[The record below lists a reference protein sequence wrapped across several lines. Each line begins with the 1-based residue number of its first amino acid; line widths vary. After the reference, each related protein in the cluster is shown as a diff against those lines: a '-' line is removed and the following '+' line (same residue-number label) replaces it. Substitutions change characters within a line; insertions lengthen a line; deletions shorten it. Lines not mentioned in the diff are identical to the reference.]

1 MSIKDNF
8 PSVGPSLSLN
18 FARSKTLDPRITFSR
33 SSSSGD
39 ATYMNGNGLIVTAAA
54 DEPRFDHKYENGVV
68 KSLGLL
74 VEEQR
79 TNVIQV
85 SAPSP
90 SDISQASTSEGW
102 RDRAN
107 LNLEYSSVTSPDG
120 TNNAIGVAYTSAYTT
135 YQVPFIYGDQGT
147 LTSNTSYTLSY
158 WVDDSEL
165 VESNNFHLTTIIGT
179 NGWGSIGRYF
189 LVNYNKTSDTFGS
202 PIYATGS
209 SVTAENSNTIFTD
222 ISGTVS
228 HYPNNWK
235 RISISFTVDSS
246 YDGYYDS
253 GNTTPDL
260 RFNYG
265 IYMGVAGYTNDNVG
279 NNMKTWGWQ
288 LEAGAFPT
296 SYIPTTSSTKTRS
309 PDNVSMTGTNFSD
322 WYNTTEGTIF
332 LDCTPVYDNST
343 NQYRRIL
350 SIHNNSGAQTDVIQ
364 FIQTEQSNNV
374 SCAVWDGSSF
384 QTGFGKGNTSGTRYK
399 VAFAVKENNMNAS
412 YDGNIG
418 TDATSCTLPAM
429 TQMDIGKYTTG
440 SGTQTTVHINN
451 ISYYPKRL
459 TNTQL
464 QNLTK

>member
-33 SSSSGD
+33 TNQT
-39 ATYMNGNGLIVTAAA
+39 ATYMNENGLIVDAGA

-79 TNVIQV
+79 VNNIHV

-90 SDISQASTSEGW
+90 SDISQSSTAEGW
-102 RDRAN
+102 RDRSN
-107 LNLEYSSVTSPDG
+107 INLEYSSVTSPDG
-120 TNNAIGVAYTSAYTT
+120 TNNAVGVAYTSSSSD
-135 YQVPFIYGDQGT
+135 YQIPFIYGDQGT

-165 VESNNFHLTTIIGT
+165 VESNNFHLSTIIGT
-179 NGWGSIGRYF
+179 NSWDSSTGRWF
-189 LVNYNKTSDTFGS
+189 VVNYNKTSDTFGS
-202 PIYATGS
+202 PAYSTRA
-209 SVTAENSNTIFTD
+209 SVTAENANTIFTD

-235 RISISFTVDSS
+235 RISISFKLDSS

-253 GNTTPDL
+253 EDTTPDL

-288 LEAGAFPT
+288 LEEGEFPT
-296 SYIPTTSSTKTRS
+296 SYIPTSAGISTRS
-309 PDNVSMTGTNFSD
+309 RDSVIMDGSNFSD
-322 WYNTTEGTIF
+322 WYNENEGTFYCSTTDPKGTVIF
-332 LDCTPVYDNST
+332 GIANTFDNTVYVTAPTSFPFVFRSGGSASSSAGIVTHTGTTKIAVGIET
-343 NQYRRIL
+343 NNNIGCIDGTL
-350 SIHNNSGAQTDVIQ
+350 TSSNNSATPIGPIRLVVGASPWSATAIGNQI
-364 FIQTEQSNNV
+364 NGYV
-374 SCAVWDGSSF
+374 S
-384 QTGFGKGNTSGTRYK
+384 QLT
-399 VAFAVKENNMNAS
+399 
-412 YDGNIG
+412 
-418 TDATSCTLPAM
+418 
-429 TQMDIGKYTTG
+429 
-440 SGTQTTVHINN
+440 
-451 ISYYPKRL
+451 YYPKRL